1 MARFTY
7 PTRRAIEKLCQEL
20 DLQRPDAYSQEWEYE
35 TAYETRIE
43 EFIDYYLNNDL
54 DDETKFTLML
64 VIVNSA
70 NEAGES
76 EKLDAILL
84 NRIISVLTNDK
95 EIHENT
101 IRYWSMG
108 TEDLEDCFYITPY
121 VREVEKLID
130 KHET

>member
-1 MARFTY
+1 MARFKY

-20 DLQRPDAYSQEWEYE
+20 DLQRPDAYSQSWEYE
-35 TAYETRIE
+35 TTYETRVE

-64 VIVNSA
+64 VIVYSA

-76 EKLDAILL
+76 EKPDAILL
-84 NRIISVLTNDK
+84 NRFISILIKDK

-101 IRYWSMG
+101 IKYWSMG
-108 TEDLEDCFYITPY
+108 TWSYP
-121 VREVEKLID
+121 VEC
-130 KHET
+130 T